1 MKCINEISKFNG
13 EIDLDTEKE
22 KKQKTP
28 RNKNELELRKQLF
41 LILDTESQLLYLS
54 DITKKGAI
62 KAYFTEELQA
72 DIIIK
77 NLYSS
82 LDEFQKSV
90 KILKKLKF
98 TQYRN
103 ISNTLDKESIFMQQ
117 ANELGLDMPDKIMM
131 QIEYP
136 NTFVGNLKNGIQS
149 LKKKKDQGYFSDII
163 LIGEDDF
170 GIEQSF
176 DFTSIIKNIEVA
188 VKKNEDDRYDENEV
202 ERNFFEKIR

>member
-1 MKCINEISKFNG
+1 MLCFFYIACDVS
-13 EIDLDTEKE
+13 
-22 KKQKTP
+22 
-28 RNKNELELRKQLF
+28 
-41 LILDTESQLLYLS
+41 
-54 DITKKGAI
+54 ITLAEQ
-62 KAYFTEELQA
+62 T
-72 DIIIK
+72 
-77 NLYSS
+77 ST
-82 LDEFQKSV
+82 
-90 KILKKLKF
+90 ILKKLKF

-117 ANELGLDMPDKIMM
+117 ANELGLDMPEKIMM

-136 NTFVGNLKNGIQS
+136 NTFVGNLKNGIQI

-188 VKKNEDDRYDENEV
+188 VRKNEDDRYDENEV

>member
-1 MKCINEISKFNG
+1 MPEAS
-13 EIDLDTEKE
+13 
-22 KKQKTP
+22 
-28 RNKNELELRKQLF
+28 QLF

-90 KILKKLKF
+90 KVLKKLKF

-117 ANELGLDMPDKIMM
+117 ANELGLDMPEKIMM

-136 NTFVGNLKNGIQS
+136 NTFVGNLKNGIQI

-188 VKKNEDDRYDENEV
+188 VRKNEDDRYDENEV

>member
-1 MKCINEISKFNG
+1 MN
-13 EIDLDTEKE
+13 T
-22 KKQKTP
+22 Q
-28 RNKNELELRKQLF
+28 
-41 LILDTESQLLYLS
+41 
-54 DITKKGAI
+54 
-62 KAYFTEELQA
+62 
-72 DIIIK
+72 

-90 KILKKLKF
+90 KVLKKLKF

-117 ANELGLDMPDKIMM
+117 ANELGLDMPEKIMM

-136 NTFVGNLKNGIQS
+136 NTFVGNLKNGIQI

-188 VKKNEDDRYDENEV
+188 VRKNEDDRYDENEV